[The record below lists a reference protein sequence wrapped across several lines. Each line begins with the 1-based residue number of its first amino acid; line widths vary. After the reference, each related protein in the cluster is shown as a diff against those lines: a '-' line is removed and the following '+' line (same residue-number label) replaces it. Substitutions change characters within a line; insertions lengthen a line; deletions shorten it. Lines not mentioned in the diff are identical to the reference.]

1 MATLTEESWSDSDGS
16 DLDQR
21 AIRRAMQRRACEI
34 ERREFDRA
42 IARLESKR
50 DLTDEQRAVLAE
62 TAAAIAAG
70 VLAGPDVVLAESE
83 LDDLQTAHTLLT
95 DKDGDTDVSI

>member
-1 MATLTEESWSDSDGS
+1 MATLTERSDADGS

-21 AIRRAMQRRACEI
+21 DVRRAMQRRACEI
-34 ERREFDRA
+34 ERRELGRA
-42 IARLESKR
+42 ITRLESKR
-50 DLTDEQRAVLAE
+50 DFTDEQRAVLAE

-70 VLAGPDVVLAESE
+70 VLAGPDAALADSE

-95 DKDGDTDVSI
+95 DERGTDVST